1 MSQFGSA
8 TAQDLYD
15 IFIGSGALNA
25 YDYWELHDDE
35 DDIPVPDGW
44 YVVVGIE
51 NDMGEKLERRRLH
64 ADLLWVAILAC
75 ASYKLAGVHHSVADK
90 CSQIVNEADIDQIRF
105 DRDDADAVMQV
116 ALLGQVA
123 HRGRL

>member
-1 MSQFGSA
+1 MTQFGSA

-15 IFIGSGALNA
+15 IFIGSGALSA
-25 YDYWELHDDE
+25 YDHWELRDDE
-35 DDIPVPDGW
+35 DDTPVPDGW
-44 YVVVGIE
+44 YVIVGIE
-51 NDMGEKLERRRLH
+51 NDAIDVLERRLH

-75 ASYKLAGVHHSVADK
+75 ASYKLAGVHHSLADK
-90 CSQIVNEADIDQIRF
+90 CSQIVNEVDINQIRF
-105 DRDDADAVMQV
+105 NRDDADAVMQV